1 MVFCIEQFQYRCITN
16 NGYNGFLASRQASLR
31 TEPGVAAV
39 LPEFKVKLRRV
50 NTNVQVSMDS
60 DVAYASNVSKFSS
73 YLTTT

>member
-1 MVFCIEQFQYRCITN
+1 M
-16 NGYNGFLASRQASLR
+16 
-31 TEPGVAAV
+31 AAV